1 MSSFPLISVVLPT
14 YNRASTL
21 LRAVNSVLNQT
32 YPNLELI
39 IVDDASNDET
49 SNLIKNISDQRLK
62 YIKHPEQRGAGTAR
76 NSGIEIAQGEY
87 IAFQD
92 SDDEWLPTKL
102 EEQLKL
108 FNTNKNI
115 GAVFSTYLKVSER
128 NKELV
133 PAKLS
138 AEMWGDIH
146 RNILFSS
153 WIGTPTL
160 MVKSDLIKS
169 IAGFDQGLEALE
181 DWELVI
187 RLAKLCRF
195 GCINKPLVTAYLSEG
210 SITEKE
216 EINLT
221 AIEQIIEK
229 HLDSYN
235 SQPAAKA
242 TQLVFI
248 GNRKCLNGNMKEGI
262 KYFKKAIKVSP
273 GSIPAWIGLIL
284 AYTGQSMYRRII
296 MFKRQLAH

>member
-1 MSSFPLISVVLPT
+1 MAQNPLISVVLPT
-14 YNRASTL
+14 YNRAPTL
-21 LRAVNSVLNQT
+21 LRSIKSVLNQT
-32 YPNLELI
+32 YQNLELI
-39 IVDDASNDET
+39 IVDDASEDST
-49 SNLIKNISDQRLK
+49 PNLVNGITDPRLI
-62 YIKHPEQRGAGTAR
+62 YIKHSAQQGAGTAR
-76 NSGIEIAQGEY
+76 NSGIEISKGEY

-92 SDDEWLPTKL
+92 SDDEWSKDKL

-115 GAVFSTYLKVSER
+115 GAVFSPYLKVSER
-128 NKELV
+128 NKEQV

-138 AEMWGDIH
+138 AKMWGDIH
-146 RNILFSS
+146 RNILFCS

-160 MVKSDLIKS
+160 MVKIDLIKS
-169 IAGFDQGLEALE
+169 IGGFDQGLEALE
-181 DWELVI
+181 DWELII

-210 SITEKE
+210 SITERE

-229 HLDSYN
+229 HHCSYN

-242 TQLVFI
+242 TQLIFI

-262 KYFKKAIKVSP
+262 NYFKKAIKVSP

-284 AYTGQSMYRRII
+284 AYTGQNMYRRII